1 MLVSL
6 SKLGFTRQLNP
17 TEDDLDLET
26 ISSILPGMVR
36 SWHHFN
42 AQESQSIAYN
52 GCFIVCGLDSLE
64 ETSIE
69 RAG

>member
-17 TEDDLDLET
+17 TEDDLET
-26 ISSILPGMVR
+26 ISSILPRMVK

-52 GCFIVCGLDSLE
+52 GCFTVHGLDSLE